1 MKEIR
6 TQIQINASAEKIW
19 NTLTDFAKYPDWN
32 PFIKSL
38 NGDLKVGSQLE
49 VLITPPHAKGM
60 TFKPLVLSVEKNKTF
75 RWKGKLFIKGLFDGE
90 HIFEIEDNKNGSC
103 NFIHR
108 EQFNGILV
116 PLMKDMLDNNTRH
129 GFESMNQALK
139 KRCEGEV

>member
-6 TQIQINASAEKIW
+6 TQIQINTSAEKIW
-19 NTLTDFAKYPDWN
+19 NTLTAFEKYHDWN

-38 NGDLKVGSQLE
+38 KGELKAGNQIE
-49 VLITPPHAKGM
+49 VFITPPNAKGM

-75 RWKGKLFIKGLFDGE
+75 RWKGKLFVKGLFDGE
-90 HIFEIEDNKNGSC
+90 HIFEIEDNGNGSC
-103 NFIHR
+103 LFVHR
-108 EQFNGILV
+108 ELFSGILI

-139 KRCEGEV
+139 KRCEEGV